1 MNKVMKGFIA
11 AILVVGIVRFILDAY
26 GVPKEIV
33 KYFSMT
39 GVMLVGLIYFAVVT
53 ETHRLRLRDA
63 YFLVIPYMIIEV
75 LALSYTW
82 ASGRQTIFHASEYS
96 MGTSIGLH
104 TIGHFIGGLTWEP
117 LLVFL
122 QMELVWLI
130 YTGGRAIAG
139 KRKHADV

>member
-11 AILVVGIVRFILDAY
+11 AILVMGIIRFGLDAY

-39 GVMLVGLIYFAVVT
+39 AVMLVGLIYFAVIT
-53 ETHRLRLRDA
+53 ETHRNRLRDA

-82 ASGRQTIFHASEYS
+82 ASGRQTIFHAQEYS
-96 MGTSIGLH
+96 FGTSIGLH
-104 TIGHFIGGLTWEP
+104 TIGHFVGGLTWEP

-130 YTGGRAIAG
+130 YMGVRAVSGR
-139 KRKHADV
+139 RKHADA